1 VVSRYVDRATD
12 GPPVGRCVVLP
23 GRQYSPDGPL
33 LFFAAQVALHH
44 GWDVRQVWWDAA
56 ERGSVSVADEVAW
69 VGDELDAAL
78 GGHDGPA
85 LVIGKSLGTLG
96 ARRAAERGLDA
107 VWLTPLLNE
116 PSVAEV
122 LLAHPAEQLVVIGE
136 HDPYLDREVLDALPG
151 EHLLVPGDHVLSVP
165 GRPVE
170 SVRSHE
176 RVVRALDAWLARLGT

>member
-1 VVSRYVDRATD
+1 MSRYDDRVTD
-12 GPPVGRCVVLP
+12 GPAVGPCVVLP
-23 GRQYSPDGPL
+23 GRQHSPDGPL
-33 LFFAAQVALHH
+33 LFSAAPVALHH

-56 ERGSVSVADEVAW
+56 ERGSASAEDEVAW

-78 GGHDGPA
+78 EGHDDPV

-116 PSVAEV
+116 PSIAEV
-122 LLAHPAEQLVVIGE
+122 LLAYPAEQLVVIGE
-136 HDPYLDREVLDALPG
+136 HDPFLDLEVLDALPG
-151 EHLLVPGDHVLSVP
+151 EHVLVPGDHVLSVP
-165 GRPVE
+165 GQPLE

-176 RVVRALDAWLARLGT
+176 RVVRALDAWLARLGA